1 MEIEPL
7 ANGGAVPTPR
17 SSDLSLLTA
26 TDLHPPSQPYT
37 PSQPPFPQSGPS
49 NSARSSAA
57 FAERRQ
63 SGCWSD
69 SELVA
74 RILDGVADGVAAHDA
89 SGQLLFIN
97 DAGARICGY
106 ECATSALTAP
116 PNDFLSRVQAFDD
129 AGTMLSESDLPGP
142 LAARGS
148 AVPER
153 IVRLLIRVDGRER
166 WLSVKATPIL
176 DRRGAVRMSIT
187 IFRDVSR
194 ERNAEA
200 ERDRA
205 LRELELERARLA
217 ALSAQFGLTSEGR

>member
-17 SSDLSLLTA
+17 TNDLSLLTA
-26 TDLHPPSQPYT
+26 TDLHPTPRPYGPHSQYN
-37 PSQPPFPQSGPS
+37 PS
-49 NSARSSAA
+49 NSAGTSAA
-57 FAERRQ
+57 LAGQCQ
-63 SGCWSD
+63 SAWSD

-74 RILDGVADGVAAHDA
+74 RILDGVADGIAAHDA

-97 DAGARICGY
+97 DAGARLCGY
-106 ECATSALTAP
+106 ECATSALSAP
-116 PNDFLSRVQAFDD
+116 PKDFLSRVQAFDD
-129 AGTMLSESDLPGP
+129 AGSMLTESDLPGP

-153 IVRLLIRVDGRER
+153 IVRLLILGDRRER

-205 LRELELERARLA
+205 LRELEVERARFA
-217 ALSAQFGLTSEGR
+217 ALSAHFGLTSEGR